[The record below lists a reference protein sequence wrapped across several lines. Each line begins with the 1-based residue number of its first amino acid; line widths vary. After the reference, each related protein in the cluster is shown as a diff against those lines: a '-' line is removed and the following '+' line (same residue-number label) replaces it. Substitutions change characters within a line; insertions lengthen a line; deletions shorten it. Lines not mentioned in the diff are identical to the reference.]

1 MQFRFD
7 YRLGDV
13 NYVYAD
19 PKFHKSG
26 EAFSGVLNAL
36 EESDSLA
43 IVRYVGKS
51 FTRNDQ
57 QRWPDPKM
65 CALWPVI
72 GADELEYAYMI
83 QVSFLIGFPAFS
95 KWVLISPCASA
106 ASVRRRRAGPDIPF
120 THPPRQPQGQ
130 SCHRA
135 PHHPYHRPGK
145 RNGRLCRRDEPRRS
159 QLDRG

>member
-1 MQFRFD
+1 VELSRSSVESQFRFD

-19 PKFHKSG
+19 PRFHKSA
-26 EAFSGVLNAL
+26 EAFSALINAL

-43 IVRYVGKS
+43 VVRYVGKS

-72 GADELEYAYMI
+72 STEDGLEYAYMC
-83 QVSFLIGFPAFS
+83 QVGQPADHTN
-95 KWVLISPCASA
+95 V
-106 ASVRRRRAGPDIPF
+106 D
-120 THPPRQPQGQ
+120 
-130 SCHRA
+130 
-135 PHHPYHRPGK
+135 
-145 RNGRLCRRDEPRRS
+145 
-159 QLDRG
+159 

>member
-26 EAFSGVLNAL
+26 EAFSALINAL

-43 IVRYVGKS
+43 VVRYVGKS
-51 FTRNDQ
+51 STRNEQ
-57 QRWPDPKM
+57 QRFPDPKM

-72 GADELEYAYMI
+72 AADGLEYAYMC
-83 QVSFLIGFPAFS
+83 QVSIPTRWARLPGDEAADTT
-95 KWVLISPCASA
+95 LLCAA
-106 ASVRRRRAGPDIPF
+106 PLCRRRARPDVPLA
-120 THPPRQPQGQ
+120 HPPR
-130 SCHRA
+130 
-135 PHHPYHRPGK
+135 
-145 RNGRLCRRDEPRRS
+145 
-159 QLDRG
+159 